1 MPHFSTPALV
11 INKKTTKEADLLIT
25 LLTPTR
31 GKIYVTAKGA
41 QNIKSSRLSSL
52 QLGNTIKA
60 QIYQKNNHAW
70 LSESVTQKSI
80 LQSQKNLS
88 QLNLLFYL
96 LEIINRFIATDQHT
110 DQLYDLCQQ
119 LIDSISKNQFA
130 HFIHYQIKLI
140 ELLGFGPP
148 DEIITLFADKEYR
161 LCQQQI
167 YHYLES
173 IIDRP
178 FQSSKLFSA

>member
-1 MPHFSTPALV
+1 MPHFSTTALV
-11 INKKTTKEADLLIT
+11 INKKSTKEADLSIT
-25 LLTPTR
+25 LLTQDR
-31 GKIYVTAKGA
+31 GKIYVLAKGA

-60 QIYQKNNHAW
+60 QIYQKNGQSW

-80 LQSQKNLS
+80 LQNPKNLS

-96 LEIINRFIATDQHT
+96 LEIINHFVAVDQHT
-110 DQLYDLCQQ
+110 DQLFFLCQN
-119 LIDSISKNQFA
+119 LVNSISQNKFA

-140 ELLGFGPP
+140 DLLGFGPP
-148 DEIITLFADKEYR
+148 PEIITAFNDKHYR
-161 LCQQQI
+161 ICQHQI
-167 YHYLES
+167 YRYLES

-178 FQSSKLFSA
+178 LQSSKLFT